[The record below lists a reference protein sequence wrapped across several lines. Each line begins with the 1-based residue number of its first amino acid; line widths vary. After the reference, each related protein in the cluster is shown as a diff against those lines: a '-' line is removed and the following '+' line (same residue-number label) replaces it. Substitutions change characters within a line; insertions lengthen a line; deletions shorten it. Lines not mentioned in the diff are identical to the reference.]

1 MHFQHA
7 AASLVEGESP
17 YGWYVYTGEAAR
29 VALLA
34 HFPKRVD
41 HCSVRAFVYAGVV
54 VQQVILDKVVDVAGQ
69 TIVFT
74 VPGTAQAF
82 QIARCCFTQFKE
94 ADARPHPPKHFSHK
108 FHDCTQII
116 SRKLIVGSR
125 PRLFSGYD
133 GEH

>member
-1 MHFQHA
+1 MA
-7 AASLVEGESP
+7 WLALPRRGVCIKALVAELRVTDANLFVVGLEVGVILAGCAL
-17 YGWYVYTGEAAR
+17 GWYVYTGEAAR

-82 QIARCCFTQFKE
+82 QIARFACSCC
-94 ADARPHPPKHFSHK
+94 
-108 FHDCTQII
+108 
-116 SRKLIVGSR
+116 
-125 PRLFSGYD
+125 
-133 GEH
+133 